1 MHTFICSACM
11 SCCGSPLTRTC
22 VFSYCINVFVYFRC
36 MESVKY
42 LPMFTL
48 KSNYKATPVQFVKVD
63 QSITETLLYFC
74 QLHCIKQKI
83 IYSVLATESNQ
94 TLFCAHNSSNTVT
107 FLSPT
112 SVFLSKA
119 LRHVGTTLHFFSNKL
134 ARRWEDSLIKKPQ
147 KL

>member
-1 MHTFICSACM
+1 MYEISQLLWFT
-11 SCCGSPLTRTC
+11 
-22 VFSYCINVFVYFRC
+22 SYCINVFVYFRC

-74 QLHCIKQKI
+74 QLHCKNRKLFAASQSQKA
-83 IYSVLATESNQ
+83 VR
-94 TLFCAHNSSNTVT
+94 
-107 FLSPT
+107 LSPT

-119 LRHVGTTLHFFSNKL
+119 LRHVGTTLHFFPTNQQDGEKILCSKKL
-134 ARRWEDSLIKKPQ
+134 KNFRRERRFERRRLFRI
-147 KL
+147 